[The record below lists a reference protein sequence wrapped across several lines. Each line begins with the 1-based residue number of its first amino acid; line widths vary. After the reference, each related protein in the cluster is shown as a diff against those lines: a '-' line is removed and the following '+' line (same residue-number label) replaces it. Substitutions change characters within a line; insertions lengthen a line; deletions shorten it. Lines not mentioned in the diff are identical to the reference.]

1 MSDVLLS
8 LFLYPKMQKNVQN
21 VRKSFKK
28 TYILYEILFLLPNIK
43 LYLMSKH
50 NVNLLSLN
58 IYLKIKVLYLI
69 WIK

>member
-43 LYLMSKH
+43 LYLMSKQ